1 MIIFGVA
8 AAYLILFAAGFGMTM
23 LAFRGRPRVNLA
35 EAAGFS
41 WLLGT
46 GVISLSLW
54 VGGLVFSGGQ
64 LRLAVGAIALL
75 LLVGGC
81 LSARSER
88 TLFYLPRPRSLVE
101 WSLTA
106 LLVVECAIVCYA
118 ALSHPLGWDGLLN
131 WEIKARYAFLNNG
144 VMPPSYYSDA
154 TRLFTHPAY
163 PLWVPLTE
171 LWLYLCMDEAHQF
184 WIKLLFPSYYAA
196 GAVLLAV
203 FSARLS
209 GQRWIGLAAAALL
222 FFVPC
227 LTNMPGGAHFGYVDV
242 PISTLY
248 LAAIGFLLLY
258 LQNSDFVAWR
268 CFALSLALLPW
279 AKMEGSV
286 LWFIALLCAAG
297 AIWRQRRSWSAMAWL
312 LPGPIILLGWK
323 IFCSAMSI
331 VTTHEFAPVT
341 ISTIRANFSRI
352 GWILSTILSELVET
366 SRWSMFWVLAAA
378 AFVYLASL
386 YRNRQLMILLI
397 AIVAPVGCYAGS
409 FLFSGWPDW
418 QNHVYTSISRLLLH
432 VTPVTCLLI
441 ALALRPPK
449 NAVAAMDSSKQ
460 APALST
466 G

>member
-1 MIIFGVA
+1 MTIFGLA
-8 AAYLILFAAGFGMTM
+8 AAYLVLFAAGFGITM

-46 GVISLSLW
+46 GVISLALW
-54 VGGLVFSGGQ
+54 VGGFVLSGGH

-75 LLVGGC
+75 LLVAGC
-81 LSARSER
+81 LSAKSGR
-88 TLFYLPRPRSLVE
+88 TRFFFPHPKSLVE
-101 WSLTA
+101 WFLTA
-106 LLVVECAIVCYA
+106 LLVVQCGIMCYA

-131 WEIKARYAFLNNG
+131 WEIKARYAFLNDG

-154 TRLFTHPAY
+154 TRQFTHPAY

-203 FSARLS
+203 FSARLT

-242 PISTLY
+242 PLSTLY
-248 LAAIGFLLLY
+248 LAAIGSLLLY
-258 LQNSDFVAWR
+258 LQNNDLVAWR

-279 AKMEGSV
+279 AKKEGAV

-297 AIWRQRRSWSAMAWL
+297 AIWRLRRSWSAMAWL

-341 ISTIRANFSRI
+341 IPTIGANFSRI
-352 GWILSTILSELVET
+352 GWILSTVLSELAQT
-366 SRWSMFWVLAAA
+366 SRWSVFWVLAAA
-378 AFVYLASL
+378 AFLYLVCL
-386 YRNRQLMILLI
+386 DRNRQLMILLL

-409 FLFSGWPDW
+409 FVFSGWPDW
-418 QNHVYTSISRLLLH
+418 QHHVYASISRLLLH
-432 VTPVTCLLI
+432 VMPVTWLVI
-441 ALALRPPK
+441 ALALRAPK
-449 NAVAAMDSSKQ
+449 NAASTTDCSN
-460 APALST
+460 PALST